1 MNILKLIKIKTRLYL
16 LGFIAL
22 FAILMI
28 FFSNQMMMDSLNYE
42 QGKIKTVE
50 KINMN
55 YTQMLSAIRGYQLF
69 VLEDDKKLYLA
80 KHQELFEG
88 ISKLEKKLVTSESQ
102 DLLKEISENIAHWHK
117 NNLIRADL
125 SDKKDLMDFEEWYD
139 SPERETMSK
148 VLTESKKLNTEI
160 LQKLSH
166 LQENVTEH
174 AEKSIEKHK
183 MLMLISILIIALVI
197 LILVTFISLSINQSL
212 SSIGKQI
219 KEIAHSKELSKEIKV
234 EGQDELLD
242 VAADIN
248 VLLNIINETVIKA
261 KASSIENENLIEK
274 LEAIMNVMQTKT
286 DETVAIANDT
296 NAKNMDIL
304 SLVDASKHSSEEGKT
319 HITQTSENL
328 SNARNTISNMTHM
341 VETSTQTQTEL
352 SSKLSSLTQDAE
364 QTKQILSVI
373 NDIADQTNLLALNA
387 AIEAARAG
395 EHGRGFAVVADEVR
409 KLAEKTQHS
418 LVEIQASINL
428 ITQAIIDVGAQI
440 DENTNNISK
449 LSESSQEVDEQM
461 VRSVNAMKKTSE
473 VSDTQVKQMNSV
485 TKNVD
490 EMAITVKSLNHIAE
504 VNQENVQKVAQ
515 LSHSIRQSMSE
526 LQKQLNIFKS

>member
-1 MNILKLIKIKTRLYL
+1 MNVLKQIKIKTRLYL

-22 FAILMI
+22 LAIFMI
-28 FFSNQMMMDSLNYE
+28 FVSNQLMMDSLHYE
-42 QGKIKTVE
+42 QTKIKLVE
-50 KINMN
+50 KISLK
-55 YTQMLSAIRGYQLF
+55 YIKMLSAIRGYQLF
-69 VLEDDKKLYLA
+69 VLEDDKALYLA
-80 KHQELFEG
+80 KHQELFETIG
-88 ISKLEKKLVTSESQ
+88 ALKKTLVNQENKE
-102 DLLKEISENIAHWHK
+102 LLQEIDGYVSHWHE

-125 SDKKDLMDFEEWYD
+125 SEKKDYMDFDEWYD
-139 SPERETMSK
+139 SKERETMST
-148 VLTESKKLNTEI
+148 VLTESRKLNIDI
-160 LQKLSH
+160 LQLLAT
-166 LQENVTEH
+166 LQKNVTEH
-174 AEKSIEKHK
+174 AESSIEKHK
-183 MLMLISILIIALVI
+183 ALMLISILAIAVAI

-219 KEIAHSKELSKEIKV
+219 KEIAHSKELSKQIKV

-248 VLLNIINETVIKA
+248 VLLSVINQTVIKA

-274 LEAIMNVMQTKT
+274 LEIIMNVMRSKT
-286 DETVAIANDT
+286 EETVAIANDT
-296 NAKNMDIL
+296 EAKNLDIL
-304 SLVDASKHSSEEGKT
+304 SLVDASKNASEEGKV
-319 HITQTSENL
+319 HITQTSQNL

-341 VETSTQTQTEL
+341 VESSTQTQTEL
-352 SSKLSSLTQDAE
+352 SHKLSSLTQDAE

-428 ITQAIIDVGAQI
+428 ITQAIIEVGAQI
-440 DENTNNISK
+440 DENTKNISQ
-449 LSESSQEVDEQM
+449 LSASSQEVDEQM
-461 VRSVNAMKKTSE
+461 IRSVNAMQKTAQ
-473 VSDTQVKQMNSV
+473 VSDAQVKQMNSV

-490 EMAITVKSLNHIAE
+490 EMAATVKSLNHIAE
-504 VNQENVQKVAQ
+504 VNQENVEKVAQ
-515 LSHSIRQSMSE
+515 LSHSIKASMSE
-526 LQKQLNIFKS
+526 LRSQLDIFKS